1 MADPGADVPRYKAV
15 VCGTTNTGKTSL
27 IGKYVDGVFIP
38 ARFPT
43 ALPLVHSVA
52 RADAAGAF
60 ELAIWD
66 TAGAEEWISRNASIY
81 HSSQIV
87 IFVAA
92 FDVADSLEDIVATW
106 VPTLSAHIALDD
118 CVRVLAVNKSD
129 IAAQGPVTHAQIA
142 EARGRLRAEL
152 FCVSAK
158 EGTNV
163 AELFLFVAA
172 AVRQKFPPSAAA
184 RPPARVGGR
193 AGPRPCC

>member
-1 MADPGADVPRYKAV
+1 MAAPVGNPKYKAV

-27 IGKYVDGVFIP
+27 IGKHVDGVFIP

-43 ALPLVHSVA
+43 ALPLVHSVPC
-52 RADAAGAF
+52 RDAAGDF

-66 TAGAEEWISRNASIY
+66 TAGVEEWVSRNASIY

-92 FDVADSLEDIVATW
+92 FDVADSLDDIVAKW
-106 VPTLSAHIALDD
+106 VPTLSAHIALED

-129 IAAQGPVTHAQIA
+129 IAAHGPITQAQIA
-142 EARGRLRAEL
+142 DARDRLGAEL

-158 EGTNV
+158 DGTNV
-163 AELFLFVAA
+163 AELFLFVAGA
-172 AVRQKFPPSAAA
+172 ARERFPP
-184 RPPARVGGR
+184 PAPGAQRRR
-193 AGPRPCC
+193 APGAGAGCC